1 MRRRRKQLPN
11 RAVKAGADGLPKE
24 VQKPRDG
31 LASEEERRQ
40 PRPLPWAPVQDQ
52 RRNSR
57 SRSNDGLSD
66 LVDPRRRE
74 TRRSVLPPLRL
85 R

>member
-11 RAVKAGADGLPKE
+11 PAVMVDELPKE

-66 LVDPRRRE
+66 VADHCRRE
-74 TRRSVLPPLRL
+74 TRR
-85 R
+85 